1 MNELLA
7 DILLTHCFL
16 LLLFLPAYWP
26 DHEFVWEADYA
37 GSDPHS
43 WRRAQCGSQRAG
55 EWSQFLTN
63 KYTWRGFVNPNC
75 VLRYSFAFFFPYLL
89 DSVYPCQHSRW
100 QHGQRTP
107 HVQRRHAPEAEI
119 LHGTAKNH
127 PPLIIFVHPLS
138 IATMSKRGE
147 KKSSFTDTFAH
158 CACRAT
164 RMWSCSLL
172 PLSASQTL
180 FGMKITVRDKPFSWW
195 LRKTRGVREGSISHN
210 KWVLKDDVA

>member
-1 MNELLA
+1 MNERLA
-7 DILLTHCFL
+7 DILLTHWFL

-26 DHEFVWEADYA
+26 DHEFLWEADYA

-63 KYTWRGFVNPNC
+63 KYTWRGFVNLNC
-75 VLRYSFAFFFPYLL
+75 VSYYSFAFFPYLL

-119 LHGTAKNH
+119 LHGTAKT
-127 PPLIIFVHPLS
+127 IIFAYPLS
-138 IATMSKRGE
+138 IATMSKLE
-147 KKSSFTDTFAH
+147 KKSSCTDTFAH

-180 FGMKITVRDKPFSWW
+180 FGTKITVGDKPHTNQT
-195 LRKTRGVREGSISHN
+195 TRGDQRGQ
-210 KWVLKDDVA
+210 